1 MQEESNVFFFLPESL
16 LNELSPEDRK
26 AYDDKL
32 DERKIRL
39 SINGRQA
46 DFILKALSALNVETL
61 SDEEKRDLK
70 IVMGKL
76 MIS

>member
-1 MQEESNVFFFLPESL
+1 MQEKSDIFFFLPENL
-16 LNELSPEDRK
+16 LKELSAEDRK

-32 DERKIRL
+32 DERKIRPSL
-39 SINGRQA
+39 NGRQA
-46 DFILKALSALNVETL
+46 DFILKALAAMNIETL
-61 SDEEKRDLK
+61 SDQEKTDLK